1 MLTAEQFI
9 SWQHYWTDKDLLK
22 DCEKKTG
29 PKDLCA
35 LSGVVRMALS
45 VPKHSYFL
53 ASTSKCSLLFFF
65 YFLYLFVVS
74 ANTHEMAKAILE
86 LTLFQKCIASG
97 FSSVHQLNAIS
108 LWWFCK

>member
-1 MLTAEQFI
+1 ME
-9 SWQHYWTDKDLLK
+9 
-22 DCEKKTG
+22 KTG

-35 LSGVVRMALS
+35 LSGVVQMALS

-53 ASTSKCSLLFFF
+53 TSTSKCSLLFLL
-65 YFLYLFVVS
+65 FLYLFVVS
-74 ANTHEMAKAILE
+74 ANAHEMAKAILE